1 MLPRGHFHLHP
12 PPHDASR
19 VRFGGKYPLLGVFQ
33 NLIEH
38 GATLVVI
45 EHDLDVIRNADYHID
60 IEPGGGKAG
69 GQIVAAGGRRKPGQ
83 RHRAVFEMPIM
94 GSFKRDSRTHRCR
107 MMAFRFSGRA
117 SARLLAAVKKDGFS
131 CMYFAPSF

>member
-19 VRFGGKYPLLGVFQ
+19 VRVGGEYPLLGVFQ

-60 IEPGGGKAG
+60 IGPGGGKAG
-69 GQIVAAGGRRKPGQ
+69 EQIVAAGGRRKPRQ

-94 GSFKRDSRTHRCR
+94 GSFKRYSRTLRLR
-107 MMAFRFSGRA
+107 MMASRFSGRV
-117 SARLLAAVKKDGFS
+117 SARLLAAVKEDGFS
-131 CMYFAPSF
+131 CMYSAPNF